1 MSDKDIELKN
11 NDSQKDPIEDEISQ
25 IFKAA
30 DDLIK
35 VLEKL
40 APKTNSKDVVN
51 PEAFMKIIRPL
62 SINVENLLPNLND
75 FEDNLR
81 YMNDDRADEL
91 KRKIMHLEDDLLP
104 QVLSYIDKYDK
115 EHPRKTESSDDALK
129 S

>member
-1 MSDKDIELKN
+1 MSDKDLELKN
-11 NDSQKDPIEDEISQ
+11 NEAQKAPIEDEISQ

-30 DDLIK
+30 DELIN

-40 APKTNSKDVVN
+40 SPKTKSKEVVN

-62 SINVENLLPNLND
+62 AVNVENLLPNLND

-81 YMNDDRADEL
+81 YINDERADEL

-104 QVLSYIDKYDK
+104 DVLQYIDSYDR
-115 EHPRKTESSDDALK
+115 EHPRK
-129 S
+129 